1 MIKEQVIIEKDSYNL
16 NAWKEE
22 LIKRC
27 YMDNPSHGEEYIAK
41 LLGISHRN
49 LFRMRRD
56 GKIKI
61 DENARQQLSQ
71 KFENK
76 SVTLN
81 KK

>member
-1 MIKEQVIIEKDSYNL
+1 
-16 NAWKEE
+16 
-22 LIKRC
+22 
-27 YMDNPSHGEEYIAK
+27 MDNPSHGEEYIAK
-41 LLGISHRN
+41 LLGISYRN